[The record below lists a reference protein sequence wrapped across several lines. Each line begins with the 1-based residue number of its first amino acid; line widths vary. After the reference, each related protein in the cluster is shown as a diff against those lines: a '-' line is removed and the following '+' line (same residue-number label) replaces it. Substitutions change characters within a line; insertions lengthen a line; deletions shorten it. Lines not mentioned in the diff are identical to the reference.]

1 MSAAHD
7 THHENHDHGSLK
19 SYVTGF
25 ILAVILTVVP
35 FALAMGG
42 FFTPPQTAL
51 IVLVL
56 AAVQIVVH
64 LVYFLHMSPKSEGGW
79 NMLALVFTAVILV
92 IVLTGSIWI
101 MYHLDINMMPVDM
114 GPEAVKNLP

>member
-42 FFTPPQTAL
+42 YFTPPQTAL